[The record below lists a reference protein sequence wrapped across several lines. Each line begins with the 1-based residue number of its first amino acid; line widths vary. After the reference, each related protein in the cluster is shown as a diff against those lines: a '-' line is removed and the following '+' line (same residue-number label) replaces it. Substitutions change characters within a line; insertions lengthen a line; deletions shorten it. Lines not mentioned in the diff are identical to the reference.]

1 MGVSRVP
8 GGEWSN
14 AHPNRA
20 GLARLFQSSLRR
32 VHLSDDDY
40 STGKQDRDRTTSPF
54 TMSCETEAD
63 RHGRV
68 KRGALHKDRRHHA
81 SEPSLAG
88 GTENWAEETEEQVGE
103 GGGGGHHGH
112 AHTRADSPWEGSHIK
127 VRCICVYS
135 TCESSCVHECHRC
148 SKDRQQCV
156 LCQHC
161 FLFASSLPLPFQ
173 LYVGGLCSDVH
184 RQQVAA
190 LFQPQVKVHGV
201 VSNRHCCFVVSA
213 CTHIPSLVCHQ
224 SSHREYMSP
233 VVTL

>member
-1 MGVSRVP
+1 MCVSRVP

-20 GLARLFQSSLRR
+20 GLARLFQSSLRG

-40 STGKQDRDRTTSPF
+40 STGKQDRDRTASPF

-63 RHGRV
+63 GRGRV

-88 GTENWAEETEEQVGE
+88 GTENWEEETEDQVGE
-103 GGGGGHHGH
+103 GGGGGRHGH
-112 AHTRADSPWEGSHIK
+112 AHARPDSPWEGSHIK
-127 VRCICVYS
+127 VRCMCVCICVRAYS
-135 TCESSCVHECHRC
+135 TCEGSCVRECYR
-148 SKDRQQCV
+148 SSRDLQQCV
-156 LCQHC
+156 LYRHC
-161 FLFASSLPLPFQ
+161 LLLASSLPLPFQ

-190 LFQPQVKVHGV
+190 LFQPQVKVHAV
-201 VSNRHCCFVVSA
+201 VPYRHWCFVVSA
-213 CTHIPSLVCHQ
+213 CTHIPS
-224 SSHREYMSP
+224 
-233 VVTL
+233 